1 MTQPNQQPS
10 QQSSQQS
17 SQQPSSR
24 QQPGGQQTDSA
35 SSASSATN
43 TAADAPVVVVTG
55 ATGPAG
61 IETSRRLA
69 AAGRRVVAVGRNA
82 DALTALAAGVPGLAA
97 TEQVDLTDQAAAEAL
112 AQRLAD
118 KFGRV
123 DALVH
128 LIGGWR
134 GGKGFTANSED
145 DWKFLSGNLIDT
157 LRHTTLALHDQLLA
171 APAGRAI
178 IVSAKAAGRPT
189 AGGANYATA
198 KAAAEAWQRALAD
211 SFRRKQSGR
220 KTDPVPQTAAAVIGV
235 ITAIGDKP
243 GFTTAAALADWVLDT
258 LDEPDADRI
267 NGERLPLPANPPA
280 GPPAD
285 APPIA
290 PAAGS
295 PAAPADASPADAP
308 GPAAGGGPA

>member
-1 MTQPNQQPS
+1 M
-10 QQSSQQS
+10 
-17 SQQPSSR
+17 
-24 QQPGGQQTDSA
+24 
-35 SSASSATN
+35 
-43 TAADAPVVVVTG
+43 TG

-61 IETSRRLA
+61 IATSRQLA

-82 DALTALAAGVPGLAA
+82 DALAALAAEVPGLAA
-97 TEQVDLTDQAAAEAL
+97 TEQVDLTDQAAAQAL

-118 KFGRV
+118 RFGRV

-243 GFTTAAALADWVLDT
+243 GFTTAAALADWILDT

-285 APPIA
+285 APPADAADAPPVA

-295 PAAPADASPADAP
+295 PAAPAAASPADAP